1 MPLRRILADELIR
14 WKPRVRRSRW
24 VFSARY
30 DESKPMQSIRKG
42 WLRLCVAAAVDN
54 LRPHDLR
61 HNFTSVLQAQ
71 GARAACGGFWRM
83 EAAKGFRR
91 LKAHK
96 QLPIL
101 KTALAA
107 HRDKHATKQKLAE
120 NRQARIASSTGNAHS
135 AEFKKA
141 RDIAVDT

>member
-1 MPLRRILADELIR
+1 
-14 WKPRVRRSRW
+14 
-24 VFSARY
+24 
-30 DESKPMQSIRKG
+30 
-42 WLRLCVAAAVDN
+42 
-54 LRPHDLR
+54 
-61 HNFTSVLQAQ
+61 
-71 GARAACGGFWRM
+71 M

-135 AEFKKA
+135 AEFKK
-141 RDIAVDT
+141 RVTSPSIPDTIRHSGAEL